1 MNFYANP
8 NEPIA
13 DNIACLNP
21 GFCVKS
27 LKLCVTDTSITV
39 DAKVLQ

>member
-8 NEPIA
+8 DELIA

-27 LKLCVTDTSITV
+27 LKLCVTDTSMTV

>member
-27 LKLCVTDTSITV
+27 LKLCVTDTSMTL